1 MSSPWRPITV
11 FVLVLAL
18 WGCGSP
24 DNFYTD
30 KDLYEAC
37 GSDPGKRVAFANWDD
52 AEAVDLQI
60 RMGSFW
66 PMILTLRQD
75 RPYVLRIANVDPE
88 HRVFSATPLF
98 ETSHLESVKIA
109 GGDPEFNP
117 VDGLPLPPAA
127 TAEIRFMA
135 LCTGRFE
142 FFETWVP
149 NLNVEVGRGVVYV
162 E

>member
-98 ETSHLESVKIA
+98 ETSHLESVTIA